1 MDFPNLL
8 TPEYDTT
15 LPSGRNVKYR
25 PFLVKEE
32 KILMML
38 KETDEFSK
46 VLTTMKKVV
55 KSCLKDDISFKDMS
69 YSDLEYLF
77 IMMRAKSMGETVT
90 VTANCD
96 KCGKSYPCDVD
107 VSLIS
112 TNREYPKD
120 TSVILNDGIG
130 VVVKPVSVDAMPV
143 VAEYSEKNPISVLY
157 FVIEAIVTP
166 DQMHKFSEMTQDDQT
181 KFIDSLTLPQLQK
194 IMVKVEEFPK
204 CAIKT
209 KNICP
214 HCGEENEIVVEG
226 LENFFT

>member
-1 MDFPNLL
+1 MDLPKLL
-8 TPEYDTT
+8 TPEYEAT
-15 LPSGRNVKYR
+15 LPSGKNVKFR

-55 KSCLKDDISFKDMS
+55 KNCLTDDISFKDMS
-69 YSDLEYLF
+69 YSDLEFLF

-90 VTANCD
+90 VTATCE
-96 KCGKSYPCDVD
+96 KCEKTYPCEVD

-112 TNREYPKD
+112 TNKEYPKD
-120 TSVILNDGIG
+120 TSVILNDGVG
-130 VVVKPVSVDAMPV
+130 VVVKPVSVDAMPI
-143 VAEYSEKNPISVLY
+143 VAEYSEKNPVSVLY

-166 DQMHKFSEMTQDDQT
+166 EQMYKFDEMTQDDQT

-194 IMVKVEEFPK
+194 IMAKVEEFPR
-204 CAIKT
+204 CAIKS

-214 HCGEENEIVVEG
+214 HCGAENEIVVEG